1 MDTSNLVVSQTQDLP
16 GTLEIQL
23 KAERVQEPQSLQA
36 EPFTGCLYGLS
47 IRPAQ
52 PVSIALSGSSV
63 VFTLHGPGG
72 TASGGPAE
80 AA

>member
-1 MDTSNLVVSQTQDLP
+1 MDTSNLVVSQTQDLT

-23 KAERVQEPQSLQA
+23 KAERVQEPQSLRA
-36 EPFTGCLYGLS
+36 ELSDACTYGLS
-47 IRPAQ
+47 VRPAQ
-52 PVSIALSGSSV
+52 PMTIALSGTSV

-72 TASGGPAE
+72 AADSGPAG